1 MKKTA
6 AALLLLAFVLLSCA
20 GSSSDEAED
29 PREVMKISTWLLD
42 RNLEG
47 KGQIGFIPE
56 SEKTYPR
63 KEDGSLF
70 WVPDEEGA
78 DVPNEDLFVFEP
90 LEEGVTRIMAPM
102 TLYMARSGG
111 NIGYTNLNLFVDYD
125 GIVKVTKVD
134 PTDSSIRLR
143 YSLNGI
149 PEEAEGIEINGPCGI
164 NICPVGKELASEATS
179 VLVAQDTL
187 VGKEYTLRIEALT
200 LGGKNVATAVVKLT
214 AVPDPLYPWETVHEG
229 QYREL
234 FRSGEERTRF
244 CSVELVSYTFNEM
257 AILSGELSGPED

>member
-1 MKKTA
+1 MKRIA
-6 AALLLLAFVLLSCA
+6 AALLASAFVLLSCGGA
-20 GSSSDEAED
+20 SSDEAKD
-29 PREVMKISTWLLD
+29 PEEIMRISTWLLD
-42 RNLEG
+42 RDLEG

-63 KEDGSLF
+63 VEDGSLF

-78 DVPNEDLFVFEP
+78 DVPNEDLFVYES
-90 LEEGVTRIMAPM
+90 LEVGVPRIMAPM

-111 NIGYTNLNLFVDYD
+111 SIGYTNLNLFVDYD
-125 GIVKVTKVD
+125 GIVRVTKIE
-134 PTDSSIRLR
+134 PSDSSIRLR

-149 PEEAEGIEINGPCGI
+149 PQEAEGIEINGPCGI

-200 LGGKNVATAVVKLT
+200 LGGKNAATAVVKLT
-214 AVPDPLYPWETVHEG
+214 AVPDPLYPWQTVHEG
-229 QYREL
+229 QYRE
-234 FRSGEERTRF
+234 FYRSGEERTRF
-244 CSVELVSYTFNEM
+244 CSVELLSYTYNEM
-257 AILSGELSGPED
+257 AVLSGELSGPED